1 MFSFN
6 LELPYTRIFMD
17 VLAFCPLGGFKGV
30 MALLR
35 VPRCMGSYLFGC
47 FQLYMVLM
55 LGFSVQQQFSNTAE
69 LNMLCLIAMCRRP
82 GASVRCQAS
91 YPHTLCLR
99 CPRQKSCQ
107 IFGSRTFLQVE
118 KAEKLWP
125 WFEQLSINHCQF
137 GNLWHILVVSGMWV
151 CNPKNY
157 LLLAYSNSKS
167 ILLEML

>member
-1 MFSFN
+1 MRLRFLPWEVLKVSWLCLEFLGVWGPTCSDAFS
-6 LELPYTRIFMD
+6 I
-17 VLAFCPLGGFKGV
+17 
-30 MALLR
+30 
-35 VPRCMGSYLFGC
+35 
-47 FQLYMVLM
+47 YMVLM
-55 LGFSVQQQFSNTAE
+55 LGFSVQQQFSSTTE

-82 GASVRCQAS
+82 DASVRCQVS
-91 YPHTLCLR
+91 YLHTLCLR

-107 IFGSRTFLQVE
+107 IFGCMTFLKVE
-118 KAEKLWP
+118 KAEKPWS